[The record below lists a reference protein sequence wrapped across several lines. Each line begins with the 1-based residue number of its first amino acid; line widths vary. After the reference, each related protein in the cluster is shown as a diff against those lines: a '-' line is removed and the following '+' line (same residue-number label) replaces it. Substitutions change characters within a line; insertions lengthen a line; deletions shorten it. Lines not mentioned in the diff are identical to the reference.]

1 MPKISLPRYDDI
13 VLAAN
18 RLEGFIKHTP
28 VLTCSELNDAL
39 DCEVFFKCEN
49 LQKSGAFKYRGASN
63 ALLSLSEQQRKAG
76 VFTVSSGNHGAA
88 LGYAGARL
96 GISVTVAVPNNA
108 PAIKRNNIEASGA
121 TIVTIEPGMEA
132 RERFAAE
139 RAHTGETF
147 IPPYDHPDIIA
158 GQGTATLELLK
169 QVEDLDAVITPLG
182 GGGLLAGACL
192 AARGLEVYGA
202 EPVLANDGF
211 ESLSTGI
218 RQPAKPPRS
227 ICDGLLTQL
236 GEYNFEI
243 LKRHVSAVLVVEDK
257 DTKAAMELIWQ
268 RLKIII
274 EPSSA
279 ITLAALKQ
287 ERSRFAGKRVGIIL
301 SGGNIAAEPSQPLK
315 V

>member
-13 VLAAN
+13 ILAAE
-18 RLEGFIKHTP
+18 RLQGFITHTP
-28 VLTCSELNDAL
+28 VLTNTEINEAL
-39 DCEVFFKCEN
+39 GCEIFFKCEN

-63 ALLSLSEQQRKAG
+63 ALLALAEHERKAG

-96 GISVTVAVPNNA
+96 GVSVTVAVPSNA

-132 RERFAAE
+132 REQFATQRAE
-139 RAHTGETF
+139 TGEQF

-169 QVEDLDAVITPLG
+169 QVDNLDAVITPLG

-192 AARGLEVYGA
+192 AAQDIKVFGA
-202 EPVLANDGF
+202 EPALANDGF
-211 ESLSTGI
+211 ESLQSGI

-236 GEYNFEI
+236 GALNFEI
-243 LKRHVSAVLVVEDK
+243 LQRHLSGLFVVEDR
-257 DTKAAMELIWQ
+257 DTKAALEVIWQ
-268 RLKIII
+268 RLKIIV

-279 ITLAALKQ
+279 IALAALKQ
-287 ERSRFAGKRVGIIL
+287 EQTKFAGKRVGIIL
-301 SGGNIAAEPSQPLK
+301 SGGNIAAEPSQPLQ